1 MEKAKSGDLVR
12 VEYKGILEDGSVFDS
27 SEGSDL
33 LEFKLGGGMVLPGFE
48 QIVDGLSLGESGSTK
63 IPAQEAYG
71 QRNEE
76 WIFPVP
82 KDQIP
87 SDFNLEVGKS
97 FVMKK
102 EDGMEAQVLI
112 KEIKDDEVILDGN
125 HPLAGFDLTFEIKL
139 VEIVK

>member
-27 SEGSDL
+27 SEGSDP

-48 QIVDGLSLGESGSTK
+48 QIVEGLSIGESGSTT
-63 IPAQEAYG
+63 IPSQEAYG

-87 SDFNLEVGKS
+87 SDLNLEVGKS
-97 FVMKK
+97 LVMKK
-102 EDGMEAQVLI
+102 EDGMEAEVLI
-112 KEIKDDEVILDGN
+112 KEIKDEEVILDGN

>member
-1 MEKAKSGDLVR
+1 
-12 VEYKGILEDGSVFDS
+12 
-27 SEGSDL
+27 
-33 LEFKLGGGMVLPGFE
+33 MVLPGFE
-48 QIVDGLSLGESGSTK
+48 QIVEGLSIGESGSTT
-63 IPAQEAYG
+63 IPSQEAYG

-87 SDFNLEVGKS
+87 SDLNLEVGKS
-97 FVMKK
+97 LVMKK
-102 EDGMEAQVLI
+102 EDGMEAEVLI

-125 HPLAGFDLTFEIKL
+125 HPLAGCDLTFEIKL